1 MIVTVFGDVVL
12 PRGGSTWLG
21 SVIRILEPLGI
32 GDRVVRTAVFRLTQ
46 DGTLAGS
53 QKGRRSYYALTE
65 SGRSAFEQ
73 AEARIY
79 AATAPQWE
87 GDWTLVILTGG
98 LSFGS
103 RDAVRRD
110 LGWMGFAG
118 LSPTVMARAGAH
130 ASGAEQAIRDHDAS
144 DHALVL
150 TARADAPN
158 ALPPMRALV
167 SDAWPL
173 EALAGEYSEFL
184 TIFGEVRRRLENAD
198 SQPQPHLAL
207 LLRLLLI
214 HHYRRIL
221 LKDPNLPSTLLPTGW
236 TGNIARSLA
245 SDLYRRLAP
254 LSEPAADTLL
264 ETEDGPAPPAE
275 RSSLLRF
282 RSADEADDAA

>member
-1 MIVTVFGDVVL
+1 MTSPFPSALLDRVLEQTELRAKSMIVTVFGDVVL

-118 LSPTVMARAGAH
+118 LSPWSWRGRAPTPPGRSRQ
-130 ASGAEQAIRDHDAS
+130 SGTMTRPI
-144 DHALVL
+144 
-150 TARADAPN
+150 
-158 ALPPMRALV
+158 M
-167 SDAWPL
+167 
-173 EALAGEYSEFL
+173 
-184 TIFGEVRRRLENAD
+184 
-198 SQPQPHLAL
+198 
-207 LLRLLLI
+207 
-214 HHYRRIL
+214 
-221 LKDPNLPSTLLPTGW
+221 
-236 TGNIARSLA
+236 
-245 SDLYRRLAP
+245 P
-254 LSEPAADTLL
+254 LSS
-264 ETEDGPAPPAE
+264 PPGRTRRMRCPRCE
-275 RSSLLRF
+275 RLCPMHGRLRRWPGSTRSS
-282 RSADEADDAA
+282 